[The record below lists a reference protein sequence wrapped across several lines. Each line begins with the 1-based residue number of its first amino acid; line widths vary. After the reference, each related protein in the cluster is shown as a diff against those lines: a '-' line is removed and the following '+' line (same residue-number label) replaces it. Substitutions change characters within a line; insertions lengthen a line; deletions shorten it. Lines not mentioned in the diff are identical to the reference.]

1 MWSHSPAGR
10 LQPKAVRGTHFNPR
24 SPLVSYPGVILEVLA
39 SPNAYD
45 TAQLDRAISIAER
58 LRSRRFVL
66 IEPPAHIREDA

>member
-1 MWSHSPAGR
+1 
-10 LQPKAVRGTHFNPR
+10 
-24 SPLVSYPGVILEVLA
+24 VSYPGVILEVLA

-66 IEPPAHIREDA
+66 LEPPAHIREDA